1 MHIDIHSLSGT
12 PNLGGAIPGRHML
25 GLLLGEVVEHPPEP
39 QPLFLDFRGI
49 ELATASYL
57 RESVFEIKSIMRQR
71 RSTLYPV
78 IANANE
84 FVRDEIREIAI
95 SMNDVIVVCLRTAD
109 GDVSDVGIIGQL
121 DPKQKMTFDAVK
133 KLGAADATTLMEK
146 YGDQEQTKRTTAWNN
161 RLSSLASR
169 GLLREFQNGRAKSY
183 QPLFDEVT

>member
-1 MHIDIHSLSGT
+1 MRIDFFELSGT

-25 GLLLGEVVEHPPEP
+25 GLLLNQVLVHPTEP
-39 QPLFLDFRGI
+39 QPVFLDFQRI
-49 ELATASYL
+49 DLATASYI
-57 RESVFEIKSIMRQR
+57 RESVFGYKSIMRQR

-84 FVRDEIREIAI
+84 FVRDEIKEIAI
-95 SMNDVIVVCLRTAD
+95 STNDAIAVCDLSSD
-109 GDVSDVGIIGQL
+109 GAVSGVEIIGQL
-121 DPKQKMTFDAVK
+121 DPKQKMTFEAV
-133 KLGAADATTLMEK
+133 LQLRVADATTLMEK

-161 RLSSLASR
+161 RLSSLAAR